1 MELQRFPRLHAQL
14 IAVVSK
20 LLRERLDPSSEYVQ
34 SVISIQAAY
43 INTNHPS
50 FVQDSANIARQ
61 TREGHSQK
69 HQLLFQQQSQQ
80 STHVE
85 PALDKDSEAGGAG
98 GSNRA
103 RASMPF
109 TSASSSSGWAY
120 NSQQQQQQNPSTLI
134 FPSSDSSLSTSIKI
148 DGQAGTAPLHIPA
161 TSSDP
166 DDRLRK
172 ILYCSTTATTGSD
185 DDSEMDAWLID
196 DHEEV
201 DDAESTSGESVAAVF
216 GGGGSGGDD
225 QQDDYD
231 DNSSGQQYS

>member
-85 PALDKDSEAGGAG
+85 PALDKDVGSDENDVRPHSGRQPVSNGGTV
-98 GSNRA
+98 R
-103 RASMPF
+103 
-109 TSASSSSGWAY
+109 SGRGRRKQSGTRLHAVHL
-120 NSQQQQQQNPSTLI
+120 S
-134 FPSSDSSLSTSIKI
+134 FFFFCLSTSIKI